1 MSTDYIKI
9 VKYLQTREFELFLQE
24 IKLLN
29 PNDPTNF
36 LLRGMGIINIKDDSL
51 YFKMYVKEENQLFE
65 NRSFISDLSKNK
77 NIDVWSLQNEPGKA
91 RFKWK
96 QIKNNIGYSD
106 PSYFTVRHVLETIPM
121 ARSLTKHY
129 RDLDRE

>member
-1 MSTDYIKI
+1 MSAVTEKSLFYS
-9 VKYLQTREFELFLQE
+9 EFLLWVNEGVIEYHLLSDQLKLFLY
-24 IKLLN
+24 K
-29 PNDPTNF
+29 
-36 LLRGMGIINIKDDSL
+36 
-51 YFKMYVKEENQLFE
+51 
-65 NRSFISDLSKNK
+65 SFISIIKNMPSKGDYKDIYLSKNK

-129 RDLDRE
+129 RDLDREENIRSHLDQQ